1 MQILITLLHPAAG
14 MEEGCGGGGWGG
26 VRTGRWKKGDEEA
39 RRAARSIKEEEEER
53 R

>member
-14 MEEGCGGGGWGG
+14 MEEGLWGRQVGW
-26 VRTGRWKKGDEEA
+26 GRWKKGDEEA